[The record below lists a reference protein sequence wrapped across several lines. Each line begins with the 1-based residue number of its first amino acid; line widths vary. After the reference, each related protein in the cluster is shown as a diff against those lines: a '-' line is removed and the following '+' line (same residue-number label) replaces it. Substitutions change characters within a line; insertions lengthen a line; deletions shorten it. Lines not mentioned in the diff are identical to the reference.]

1 MSFIKVGDT
10 IYGDSFTYKSGNSV
24 AILKDGT
31 VIATGAYLGSDSNG
45 NNKGFVRLYKNNS
58 GTWFQIGSDIYGE
71 NIDDRFG
78 YNVSLSDD
86 GSIIAIKSLKN
97 ISSFCF
103 VNKIFD
109 FRKGSPQTAEVFI

>member
-10 IYGDSFTYKSGNSV
+10 INGDSFTDKFGNSV
-24 AILKDGT
+24 AISKDGT
-31 VIATGAYLGSDSNG
+31 VIATGAYFGADSNG
-45 NNKGFVRLYKNNS
+45 NKKGYVRLYKNNS
-58 GTWFQIGSDIYGE
+58 GTWTQIGSDIYGE

-78 YNVSLSDD
+78 YNFSLSDD